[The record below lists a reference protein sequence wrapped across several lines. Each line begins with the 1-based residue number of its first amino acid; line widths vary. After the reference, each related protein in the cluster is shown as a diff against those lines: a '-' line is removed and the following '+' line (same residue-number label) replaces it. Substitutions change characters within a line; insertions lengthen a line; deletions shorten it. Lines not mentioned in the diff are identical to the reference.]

1 MRIGHINLAKSFNGA
16 GDNFVKLIEALQ
28 EYGATQYVLVR
39 NVPLAKR
46 LDLIEDVTVGPTVRS
61 AVMAYVLMPHVDVV
75 HIHSPADGQA
85 GLLLTL
91 TRSIP
96 FVMTNNE
103 QPGNLNPLLQ
113 AIHKRAA
120 GFIYKHDANAAK
132 HLRVYQHAIESWRA
146 NPVLL

>member
-28 EYGATQYVLVR
+28 EFGATQYVLVR
-39 NVPLAKR
+39 NVALAKR
-46 LDLIEDVTVGPTVRS
+46 LDIIENVAVGPTVRS
-61 AVMAYVLMPHVDVV
+61 AVMAYVLMPQVDVV
-75 HIHSPADGQA
+75 HAHSSTDGQA

-96 FVMTNNE
+96 FVMTNND
-103 QPGNLNPLLQ
+103 QPGNMNPLLQ

-120 GFIYKHDANAAK
+120 GIVYRHDANAAK
-132 HLRVYQHAIESWRA
+132 HLRVYQNAIDSWRA
-146 NPVLL
+146 NPILL